1 MPGESG
7 MLRALSEKSLLGLSD
22 RAAMFQEL
30 RGLQMLIDHP
40 LGMGKRFVGESLEP
54 ALMSPQ
60 EIIEVASH
68 LGKLIDQ
75 SYVMVAILVADNF
88 PESEMWLSGN
98 QETVE
103 FKLYFKERL
112 MLNVDDAGWK
122 VEGED
127 LRWKWEDIKE
137 GNPESVAQNILQSF
151 AQRGYSVFDP
161 SDGIAARRKVK
172 RPLVKFENWLEE
184 KGEE

>member
-1 MPGESG
+1 
-7 MLRALSEKSLLGLSD
+7 
-22 RAAMFQEL
+22 
-30 RGLQMLIDHP
+30 MLIDHP
-40 LGMGKRFVGESLEP
+40 MGMGKQFVGESLEP
-54 ALMSPQ
+54 TCMRPQ
-60 EIIEVASH
+60 EIIAVASH
-68 LGKLIDQ
+68 LDDLIDQ

-88 PESEMWLSGN
+88 PDSEMWISGN
-98 QETVE
+98 QESVD

-112 MLNVDDAGWK
+112 MLKVDDTGWK
-122 VEGED
+122 IEGED

-161 SDGIAARRKVK
+161 SGGIAARRKVK

>member
-1 MPGESG
+1 

-40 LGMGKRFVGESLEP
+40 LGMGKQYVGESLQP
-54 ALMSPQ
+54 TRMSPN
-60 EIIEVASH
+60 EIVDVASR
-68 LGKLIDQ
+68 LDELIDQ
-75 SYVMVAILVADNF
+75 SYVVVAILVADNF
-88 PESEMWLSGN
+88 PDSELWLSGN

-112 MLNVDDAGWK
+112 MLKVDDTSWK
-122 VEGED
+122 IEGND
-127 LRWKWEDIKE
+127 LRWKWEDIKQ
-137 GNPESVAQNILQSF
+137 GNPESVAQSILQSF

-161 SDGIAARRKVK
+161 SGGTSARRIVK
-172 RPLVKFENWLEE
+172 HRLVKFENWLEE
-184 KGEE
+184 KEEE